1 MLLNEQESKAL
12 CDKLLGYVKAD
23 DAEVSVTSGVSSH
36 LRFADNSFRTSG
48 RREDTD
54 VTVTVWIDQKK
65 GSATGNESDDAS
77 LRGVVEQAEQLAR
90 VSPVDREYVPSL
102 GPQNYRPTEGF
113 VEATANVAL
122 APRAKALGDV
132 ISACEKENLVG
143 AGFHQTRGGTVAG
156 ASRHGNF
163 YFYRSSLASLSVTA
177 RTREGNGSGYFLRN
191 HFDVSKLDTARIGR
205 EALQKALQSRQPQ
218 ALEPGVYT
226 VILEPQAVADLLG
239 FFSFRFDA
247 RMADEGR
254 SPFSAAGGKTKVGQ
268 RIFDERLSVYGDPW
282 NPELPGPPVVMGGIP
297 AQKFFLV
304 KNGALENLVYNRY
317 WAQQK
322 HAEPSPGPVNVIM
335 EGGEQRATE
344 RAMIEAT
351 AKGLVV
357 SRFWYIRPTDP
368 RTAALTGLT
377 RDGVWYV
384 ANGKVQFPVHNFRFN
399 QSLLELLAPGNVE
412 LIGTPERVSRSESQG
427 ESAALLPALKVKEFH
442 FTSQSEAV

>member
-1 MLLNEQESKAL
+1 MLLNERESKTL

-23 DAEVSVTSGVSSH
+23 DAEVSVSSGVSSH
-36 LRFADNSFRTSG
+36 LRFADNAFRTSG
-48 RREDTD
+48 RREDTGIS
-54 VTVTVWIDQKK
+54 VTVWIDKKK
-65 GSATGNESDDAS
+65 GSATGNELDDPS

-102 GPQNYRPTEGF
+102 GPQNYRPTQGF
-113 VEATANVAL
+113 VEATANLAP

-132 ISACEKENLVG
+132 IAACEKENLVG
-143 AGFHQTRGGTVAG
+143 AGFHHTGGIAEAG

-163 YFYRSSLASLSVTA
+163 YYYPSSLAGLSVTA

-205 EALQKALQSRQPQ
+205 EAIQKALQSRQPRT
-218 ALEPGVYT
+218 LDPGAYT
-226 VILEPQAVADLLG
+226 VVLEPQAVADLLG
-239 FFSFRFDA
+239 FFPFSFNA

-254 SPFSAAGGKTKVGQ
+254 SPFSAPGGKTKVGE
-268 RIFDERLSVYGDPW
+268 RIFDERLSVYSDPW
-282 NPELPGPPVVMGGIP
+282 NPELPGLPVASGGIP

-304 KNGALENLVYNRY
+304 KGGVLESLVYNRY
-317 WAQQK
+317 WAHQK

-335 EGGEQRATE
+335 EGGGPRATLP
-344 RAMIEAT
+344 AMIEAT

-384 ANGKVQFPVHNFRFN
+384 ANGKAQFAVHNFRFN
-399 QSLLELLAPGNVE
+399 QSFLELLAPGNVE
-412 LIGTPERVSRSESQG
+412 LIGAPERVSASESQG
-427 ESAALLPALKVKEFH
+427 KSAALLPALKVKEFH